1 MVWICHKHICN
12 RSENDFYWSQ
22 VHLLSFFKVIK
33 EVSFVVFAQVQNLTH
48 SQIGHEGQ
56 VARVN
61 AIRPPPPSPIKLKQ
75 KGKKEG
81 PIQNNLQLLRE
92 TQKFRN
98 NLKEDDISW
107 EIWVSLQDHV
117 SFDTALTTGKQL
129 YSCFNHRM
137 IFPFT
142 WPCPRVQMDSG
153 IFLFKPV
160 YYWNKE
166 NSCIYYLSDN
176 DNVIYLNEFW
186 NLYLLLIPGI

>member
-1 MVWICHKHICN
+1 M
-12 RSENDFYWSQ
+12 
-22 VHLLSFFKVIK
+22 IK
-33 EVSFVVFAQVQNLTH
+33 KVSFVVFAQVQNLTH
-48 SQIGHEGQ
+48 GQIGHEGQ
-56 VARVN
+56 VVGGN
-61 AIRPPPPSPIKLKQ
+61 AIRPPAPSPIKLKQ

-142 WPCPRVQMDSG
+142 RACPRVQMDLNQCIIG
-153 IFLFKPV
+153 IRKLVVFTTFQIMIMWFTLMNFRISISIFYRSRVYSCLWHISFLCSRF
-160 YYWNKE
+160 
-166 NSCIYYLSDN
+166 
-176 DNVIYLNEFW
+176 
-186 NLYLLLIPGI
+186 